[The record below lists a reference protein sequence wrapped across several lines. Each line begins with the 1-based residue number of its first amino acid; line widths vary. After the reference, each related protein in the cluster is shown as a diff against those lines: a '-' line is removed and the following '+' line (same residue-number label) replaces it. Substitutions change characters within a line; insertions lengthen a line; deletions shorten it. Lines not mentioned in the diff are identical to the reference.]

1 MKKIALF
8 YLIWRIFDLAIAF
21 IANNFDKYNEHFAY
35 RFQLYHYNHY
45 IPRFLIDFANYD
57 GANYLHIAHNG
68 YGLYQQAY
76 FPLFPLLIRIF
87 APVFGNGYFLAGFF
101 VANISFLFGLYFF
114 KRYLEALQI
123 KQKEIF
129 WILLFLLVFPM
140 SFFFG
145 AVYTE
150 GLFFLV
156 VSGALYFSQKKHY
169 LRLALLCILAGLTRL
184 MGVFL
189 VIPLAATLLFEQNHL
204 RINQKSIT
212 QKLNNIKHF
221 VSNNIKLIFITL
233 TPLVGLLLYMLFLLV
248 TAHDPFLFYHAVSGF
263 HTGRTTDHLI
273 LLPQVYFR
281 YIKIFMT
288 ASHSFI
294 YFVAVLE
301 FITFNLF
308 LAVLVYDLWKLL
320 KTKNTPSRI
329 SLIGLNL
336 FSLINIILPTLT
348 GTLTSLPR
356 YAMLSLSFYIRL
368 ALIKNQWIKY
378 SFLFVF
384 SVFHILLVWLF
395 IQGYFIS

>member
-1 MKKIALF
+1 MKKIAIF
-8 YLIWRIFDLAIAF
+8 YLIWRICDLVIAF

-45 IPRFLIDFANYD
+45 TPRFLIDFANYD

-87 APVFGNGYFLAGFF
+87 APVFGHGYFLAGFF
-101 VANISFLFGLYFF
+101 IANISFLFGLYFF
-114 KRYLEALQI
+114 KRYLEELQI

-129 WILLFLLVFPM
+129 WIVLFLLVFPT

-150 GLFFLV
+150 GLFFLF
-156 VSGALYFSQKKHY
+156 VSGALYFCQKKHY
-169 LRLALLCILAGLTRL
+169 WRLAIFCILAGLTRL

-189 VIPLAATLLFEQNHL
+189 IIPLAATLLFEQNHL
-204 RINQKSIT
+204 RINQKGIT
-212 QKLNNIKHF
+212 QKINNIKRF
-221 VSNNIKLIFITL
+221 VSGNIKLIFIAL
-233 TPLVGLLLYMLFLLV
+233 TPLLGLLLYMLFLGV
-248 TAHDPFLFYHAVSGF
+248 TVHDPFLFYHSVSGF

-281 YIKIFMT
+281 YIKIFVT

-301 FITFNLF
+301 FIIFNLF
-308 LAVLVYDLWKLL
+308 LAVLFYDLWKLW
-320 KTKNTPSRI
+320 KTRNAPSRI

-336 FSLINIILPTLT
+336 FSIINILLPTLT

-368 ALIKNQWIKY
+368 ALIKNQWVRY